1 MSSADGAKKEVYI
14 CVIHNHVCMYNC
26 ICIITVYVLE
36 PLPATYF
43 TVNKITAPNNRLG
56 SHRLPCWRPFWMTP
70 KDSPWFPQL
79 NHSFKSHSR
88 AYGLR
93 QRKHHARCPVQS
105 ASVMLQA
112 PVQLLQALQQ
122 QLQELALARLK
133 AWKFEHV
140 GIFWRGSYNLGTP
153 GWMKLQYYTLLAFE
167 MIHNSSQAEYINIDF
182 RMERR
187 VRFFQILWRHCK
199 VAIPHKHEN

>member
-1 MSSADGAKKEVYI
+1 MY
-14 CVIHNHVCMYNC
+14 VCMYNC

-133 AWKFEHV
+133 ERKLKHVNVWKCWYFLEGKLTIWERWMNEATVLHFASVWDDSQFLSSWIHKILTFEWNEEYASFKSCDV
-140 GIFWRGSYNLGTP
+140 IA
-153 GWMKLQYYTLLAFE
+153 KLQYLTN
-167 MIHNSSQAEYINIDF
+167 MKTNGNPWGIQ
-182 RMERR
+182 
-187 VRFFQILWRHCK
+187 K
-199 VAIPHKHEN
+199 